1 MNSSFFN
8 KWILSFVFISA
19 GLIADAKIKLPEL
32 IGNNMVLQQK
42 STPAL
47 WGTGNINAQ
56 VTIVTSWNKK
66 TYLTKTDKEGNW
78 KLKVET
84 PKAGGPFEISISD
97 GDKVILKNVMIGEV
111 WFCSG
116 QSNMEMALRGNSS
129 PILNANEIILNA
141 DNPALRLFTI
151 KTQASLT
158 PQKNIKG
165 GQWEESTSESARN
178 FSAIAFQFGDM
189 LQKKLHVPIG
199 LIVSSVGGTMIEA
212 WMSKSSLANFPE
224 VKVPDVIA
232 DTVKQPFK
240 LTTTLFNG
248 MVAPVMN
255 YGIKGI
261 IWYQGESNRQE
272 PQLYGKLFPVMI
284 ADWRKQWG
292 QGDFPFY
299 FVQIAPFGSHDN
311 TRSGPLIR
319 EAQLKASLTIP
330 NTGMASSMDVGM
342 EKNIHYM
349 DKTKP
354 AHRLGYWALG
364 KTYGIKGIGYNAPV
378 LKEMKVDGSKAVL
391 SFNNAPYLTSFE
403 KPLTLFEVAG
413 SDKVFYPAKATILA
427 NVVTVQSDKVSTPV
441 AVRYAFKEFVVAE
454 LYNNDGIPASSF
466 RTDNW
471 DDVK

>member
-1 MNSSFFN
+1 MRALKTLIIIISFFFCGPAWA
-8 KWILSFVFISA
+8 KVKLPA
-19 GLIADAKIKLPEL
+19 LIAD
-32 IGNNMVLQQK
+32 NMVLQQQ

-47 WGTGNINAQ
+47 WGNANPDALI
-56 VTIVTSWNKK
+56 TIITSWNKK
-66 TYLTKTDKEGNW
+66 TYTIKTANDGTW
-78 KLKVET
+78 KVKVVT
-84 PKAGGPFEISISD
+84 PSAGGPYDISFTD
-97 GDKVILKNVMIGEV
+97 GEKLVIKNVMIGEV

-158 PQKNIKG
+158 PQRTIKG
-165 GQWEESTSESARN
+165 GQWDESTSETARN

-189 LQKKLHVPIG
+189 LQKKLHVPVG

-212 WMSKSSLANFPE
+212 WMSKASLAAYPE
-224 VKVPDVIA
+224 VKVPEVIA

-240 LTTTLFNG
+240 LPTALFNG
-248 MVAPVMN
+248 MVAPAMN
-255 YGIKGI
+255 YGIKGM

-299 FVQIAPFGSHDN
+299 FVQIAPFGSNDK

-319 EAQLKASLTIP
+319 EAQLKAMTTVP
-330 NTGMASSMDVGM
+330 NSGMASTMDVGI

-349 DKTKP
+349 NKTIP

-364 KTYGIKGIGYNAPV
+364 KTYGIKGIGYNAPL
-378 LKEMKVDGSKAVL
+378 LKEMTINGNKATL
-391 SFNNAPYLTSFE
+391 SFNFAPYLTSFE
-403 KPLTLFEVAG
+403 KPLTLFEIAG
-413 SDKVFYPAKATILA
+413 NDKIFYPAKATIQA
-427 NVVTVQSDKVSTPV
+427 GTVIVQSDKVSAPI
-441 AVRYAFKEFVVAE
+441 AVRYAFKEFVIAE
-454 LYNNDGIPASSF
+454 LYNNDGLPASSF
-466 RTDNW
+466 RTDDW
-471 DDVK
+471 DDIK

>member
-1 MNSSFFN
+1 MRGLKLQVIIIGLLFCSS
-8 KWILSFVFISA
+8 A
-19 GLIADAKIKLPEL
+19 EAKITVPAL
-32 IGNNMVLQQK
+32 IGDNMVLQQQ
-42 STPAL
+42 SMPAL
-47 WGTGNINAQ
+47 WGNANANAT
-56 VTIVTSWNKK
+56 VTIITSWNKK
-66 TYLTKTDKEGNW
+66 TYTVKAAGDGKW
-78 KLKVET
+78 KVKVST
-84 PKAGGPFEISISD
+84 PSAGGPYDISLSD
-97 GDKVILKNVMIGEV
+97 GEKLLIKNVMIGEV

-158 PQKNIKG
+158 PQTGIKG
-165 GQWEESTSESARN
+165 QWDESTSETARN
-178 FSAIAFQFGDM
+178 FSAIAYQFGEM
-189 LQKKLHVPIG
+189 LQKKLHVPVG

-212 WMSKSSLANFPE
+212 WMSKGSLAAFPE
-224 VKVPDVIA
+224 VKVPALIA

-240 LTTTLFNG
+240 LPTALFNG
-248 MVAPVMN
+248 MVAPAMN
-255 YGIKGI
+255 YGIKGM

-272 PQLYGKLFPVMI
+272 PQLYGKLFPIMI

-299 FVQIAPFGSHDN
+299 FVQIAPFGSQDK

-319 EAQLKASLTIP
+319 EAQLKAMINIP

-364 KTYGIKGIGYNAPV
+364 KTYGIKGIGYNAPIF
-378 LKEMKVDGSKAVL
+378 KEMTISGNKATL
-391 SFNNAPYLTSFE
+391 SFDNAPYLTSFE
-403 KPLTLFEVAG
+403 KPLTLFEIAG
-413 SDKVFYPAKATILA
+413 ADKVFYPAKATIST
-427 NVVTVQSDKVSTPV
+427 NKVIVQSDKVSTPV

-466 RTDNW
+466 RTDDW

>member
-1 MNSSFFN
+1 MRTFKIS
-8 KWILSFVFISA
+8 ILIVSLLFCKAAS
-19 GLIADAKIKLPEL
+19 AKITVPAL
-32 IGNNMVLQQK
+32 IGDNMVLQQQ

-47 WGTGNINAQ
+47 WGNASANAM
-56 VTIVTSWNKK
+56 VTVITSWNKK
-66 TYLTKTDKEGNW
+66 IYTVKACADGAW
-78 KLKVET
+78 KVKVAT
-84 PKAGGPFEISISD
+84 PVAGGPYEISLSD
-97 GDKVILKNVMIGEV
+97 GEKIVLKNVMIGEV

-151 KTQASLT
+151 KTLAKLT
-158 PQKNIKG
+158 PQTEIKG
-165 GQWEESTSESARN
+165 QWNESNSESARD
-178 FSAIAFQFGDM
+178 FSAIAYQFGEM
-189 LQKKLHVPIG
+189 LQKKLHVPVG

-212 WMSKSSLANFPE
+212 WMSKASLAPYPE
-224 VKVPDVIA
+224 VKIPEKID

-240 LTTTLFNG
+240 LPTALFNG
-248 MVAPVMN
+248 MVAPAMN
-255 YGIKGI
+255 YGIKGM

-272 PQLYGKLFPVMI
+272 PQLYTKLFPVMI

-299 FVQIAPFGSHDN
+299 FVQIAPFGSHDK

-319 EAQLKASLTIP
+319 EAQLKAMLTVP
-330 NTGMASSMDVGM
+330 NTGMASTMDVGM
-342 EKNIHYM
+342 EKNVHYM
-349 DKTKP
+349 DKTIP

-364 KTYGIKGIGYNAPV
+364 KTYGIKGIGYNAP
-378 LKEMKVDGSKAVL
+378 LFKEMTIKGDKATL

-413 SDKVFYPAKATILA
+413 SDKVFYPAKATIVA
-427 NVVTVQSDKVSTPV
+427 GTVVVQSEKVTAPV

-471 DDVK
+471 DDVR